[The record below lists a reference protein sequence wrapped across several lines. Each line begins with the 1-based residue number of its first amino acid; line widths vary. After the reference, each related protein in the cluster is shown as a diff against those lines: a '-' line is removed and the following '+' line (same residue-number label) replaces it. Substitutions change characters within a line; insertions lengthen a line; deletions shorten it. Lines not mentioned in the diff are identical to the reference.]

1 MIELYHHWQSV
12 CAIKVRLA
20 LEEKGLDW
28 ESRFVDLH
36 AGEQF
41 KPEYVRLNPKSVVP
55 TLVHDGRVLVES
67 TVICEY
73 LDDAF
78 PASPLRPADPLD
90 RARMR
95 LWTKL
100 VDEEVHTAC
109 VAVTFIML
117 HRDRYLERPRAE
129 IEALI
134 DAIPDPDSRERRRR
148 YVFNGFAGPDL
159 RAAAEVYE
167 RTLSRM
173 EDALA
178 GSAWLAGAEYSLAD
192 VALTPYV
199 NRLFLLGLE
208 DMWKG
213 GRPRVAD
220 WFSRVRR
227 RANFAGAFHRFVAV
241 EDAADIRA
249 RASVNVPHFRAVA
262 DSL

>member
-20 LEEKGLDW
+20 LEEKGIAW
-28 ESRFVDLH
+28 ESHFVDLH

-41 KPEYVRLNPKSVVP
+41 KPDYVKLNPKSVVP

-78 PASPLRPADPLD
+78 PAPALRPAAPLE

-100 VDEEVHTAC
+100 VDEELHTAC

-117 HRDRYLERPRAE
+117 HRDRYLERPPAE
-129 IEALI
+129 IQALI
-134 DAIPDPDSRERRRR
+134 DAIPDADQRARRRR
-148 YVFNGFAGPDL
+148 YVFDGFAGPDL
-159 RAAAEVYE
+159 GAAARAYE
-167 RTLSRM
+167 GTLARM
-173 EDALA
+173 EEALA
-178 GSAWLAGAEYSLAD
+178 EAPWLAGAGYSLAD
-192 VALTPYV
+192 VAVTPYV

-208 DMWKG
+208 EMWQG
-213 GRPRVAD
+213 ARPRVAA
-220 WFSRVRR
+220 WFERVRER
-227 RANFAGAFHRFVAV
+227 PNFAGAFHRFVGAD
-241 EDAADIRA
+241 EAADVRA
-249 RASVNVPHFRAVA
+249 RAAANVERFHALRRA
-262 DSL
+262 L